1 VTGLEQLRAA
11 MLHARPQGFADL
23 LGMDVT
29 EVEEGRVVLTATPG
43 REHYNLMGVVHGGF
57 AASLLDSA
65 CGLAAVSALRTP
77 ANCLTLEVKVAYHAA
92 LTDAVGEVRAIGRVL
107 SIGRRT
113 AFTEARLEDG
123 AGKLYASATSTLIIA
138 PKTDGLTSGLPG

>member
-1 VTGLEQLRAA
+1 MTGLEQLRAA

-23 LGMDVT
+23 LGMNVV
-29 EVEEGRVVLTATPG
+29 EVEQGRVVLTATPG

-57 AASLLDSA
+57 AAGLLDSA
-65 CGLAAVSALRTP
+65 CGLAAVSALREP

-92 LTDAVGEVRAIGRVL
+92 LTDAVGEVRAIGQVL

-138 PKTDGLTSGLPG
+138 PKTDGLASGLPG